1 MLITYGFFSFYQNL
15 STRIL
20 VTPCKMQHTRTN
32 VDMQN
37 IYAKM
42 HHNYESTH
50 NENKN
55 FDLIVNFT
63 IYYKHSNIKKITCP
77 INLFWQVVTG
87 VWYFFICQLLKIIML
102 RSAVGFIHYTIFTP
116 IQQSLILIQF
126 WKLTKVHFIMIS
138 LEDTCEWIKSP
149 SLRFCV
155 FLSKWYAKKL
165 LFNS

>member
-1 MLITYGFFSFYQNL
+1 MTKGLLLPTLTFLFFKLSDVDNIWVFFSFYQNL

-42 HHNYESTH
+42 QHKYESTP

-77 INLFWQVVTG
+77 INLF
-87 VWYFFICQLLKIIML
+87 
-102 RSAVGFIHYTIFTP
+102 
-116 IQQSLILIQF
+116 
-126 WKLTKVHFIMIS
+126 
-138 LEDTCEWIKSP
+138 
-149 SLRFCV
+149 
-155 FLSKWYAKKL
+155 
-165 LFNS
+165 